1 MKNLCKKML
10 SINLALFLCV
20 LLLANSSPAH
30 AAETYEIM
38 YYGSGGRTDTGD
50 NVYWQTVDSLDSVR
64 TMGSSLFTYSGY
76 QFLGWEDS
84 QGSLYF
90 EDRVYDLSSLASSR
104 ITLRAVWG
112 YARVIY
118 HGNGGVLDGSKDAEV
133 LQPVDYQGSERFKG
147 DLGFTYED
155 HVFVG
160 WNTSPS
166 GTGVW
171 YSSEQTVRIP
181 GTIHLYA
188 QWREVPHRYLCLD
201 ANGTGIFGEDSAQ
214 YIPLEE
220 FPTTY
225 RLPELPDSPGRIP
238 VGWSTVSA
246 HYAGN
251 QEKELSY
258 APGTELRLTENT
270 TLYAWY
276 VPNTIFDY
284 PSILTIYNG
293 NGGANAVGSTVKEN
307 ASSWGNLTLYGVDAF
322 SKEGAYLSGWNTSPD
337 GTGTG
342 YELYQEL
349 PLSEYEGKTLRLYAR
364 WSQGSGKY
372 LLYSGNGG
380 TTADG
385 KTYYI
390 QSVDSYEDVSLAG
403 PDTFSRPGEEF
414 IGWKDADGNWYYEN
428 ETYSFDGQTTLTAQW
443 GYARVTYHGNG
454 GVNKDSKETQAQYV
468 TNSSATFLTSSTFTK
483 AGCAFVGWNTEAD
496 GSGVWYPVAGKIG
509 KLGILDLYAQ
519 WEEVPAN
526 YLSLDANGS
535 DIFNGRS
542 FRYIP
547 LGEYPTACRLPE
559 MTDSPE
565 YTYIGWSSV
574 AAHYSGSQEKEL
586 NCAPG
591 TELRLTENLT
601 LYAWYISNTA
611 YDRPSI
617 LAIYDGNGGANAVG
631 STVKRNSTSYGNL
644 TLYGTEAFSKEDAY
658 LSGWNTNPDGSG
670 TGYELCQVLPAS
682 EYEGKTLRLYA
693 QWTEG
698 SGKYLLYGGNGGTTA
713 DGKTY
718 YIQSVDSYGDVTLAG
733 PDTFSRPGWE
743 FIGWKDADGNWY
755 YENETYS
762 FGEQPT
768 LTAQWGYARITY
780 HGNGGLSWWYNRETQ
795 VQYVT
800 NNYTSFLSAS
810 DFIRTGYVF
819 VGWNTEADGS
829 GTWYP
834 ASGKIGKLG
843 ILDLYAQWEK
853 VPAKYLCLDARGS
866 DALNGRLIQYI
877 PLDGF
882 PATYR
887 LPEMTDSADHT
898 FIGWGTTSSAQS
910 GAQCYAPGTDLKVTK
925 NTTLYA
931 WYVPANHYSVYAI
944 FDGNGGADASGSTAK
959 YRVTIDPASS
969 GDLRLYGANAF
980 TREGY
985 ELVSWNTERDGS
997 GKTYAFNEEL
1007 PFWTYRRQTLRLY
1020 AQWKFDPLAEHTLV
1034 FDPITPTPNT
1044 VLRVGVYDEMGKM
1057 ICLTEAGIVN
1067 GRPQASILCTDYAK
1081 MYQAKL
1087 FQLDGTNYQAEAAH
1101 QTITKP

>member
-10 SINLALFLCV
+10 SINLALFLCA
-20 LLLANSSPAH
+20 LLVAGSIPAR
-30 AAETYEIM
+30 AAESCEIM

-276 VPNTIFDY
+276 LPSTIFDY

-390 QSVDSYEDVSLAG
+390 QSVDSY
-403 PDTFSRPGEEF
+403 
-414 IGWKDADGNWYYEN
+414 
-428 ETYSFDGQTTLTAQW
+428 
-443 GYARVTYHGNG
+443 
-454 GVNKDSKETQAQYV
+454 
-468 TNSSATFLTSSTFTK
+468 
-483 AGCAFVGWNTEAD
+483 
-496 GSGVWYPVAGKIG
+496 
-509 KLGILDLYAQ
+509 
-519 WEEVPAN
+519 
-526 YLSLDANGS
+526 
-535 DIFNGRS
+535 
-542 FRYIP
+542 
-547 LGEYPTACRLPE
+547 
-559 MTDSPE
+559 
-565 YTYIGWSSV
+565 
-574 AAHYSGSQEKEL
+574 
-586 NCAPG
+586 
-591 TELRLTENLT
+591 
-601 LYAWYISNTA
+601 
-611 YDRPSI
+611 
-617 LAIYDGNGGANAVG
+617 
-631 STVKRNSTSYGNL
+631 
-644 TLYGTEAFSKEDAY
+644 
-658 LSGWNTNPDGSG
+658 
-670 TGYELCQVLPAS
+670 
-682 EYEGKTLRLYA
+682 
-693 QWTEG
+693 
-698 SGKYLLYGGNGGTTA
+698 
-713 DGKTY
+713 
-718 YIQSVDSYGDVTLAG
+718 GDVTLAG

-780 HGNGGLSWWYNRETQ
+780 HGNGGLSRWYNRETQ

-800 NNYTSFLSAS
+800 DSYTSFLPDSA
-810 DFIRTGYVF
+810 FIKDGYVF

-829 GTWYP
+829 GIWYP

-1034 FDPITPTPNT
+1034 FDPVTPTADT
-1044 VLRVGVYDEMGKM
+1044 VLCVGVYDADGKM
-1057 ICLTEAGIVN
+1057 ICLTEAGIVG

-1087 FQLDGTNYQAEAAH
+1087 FQLDGTNYQAEAEH